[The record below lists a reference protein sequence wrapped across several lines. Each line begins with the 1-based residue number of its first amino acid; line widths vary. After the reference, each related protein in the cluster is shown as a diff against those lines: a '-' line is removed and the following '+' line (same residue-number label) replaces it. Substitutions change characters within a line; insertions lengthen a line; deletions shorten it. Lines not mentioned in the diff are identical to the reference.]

1 MGKISKTSGES
12 LVGGEEEVN
21 DEGRTQGD
29 LAYRNTLFLHSAGEY
44 TDVHFYYFSFFMFF
58 IFFKPYFIEKTKI
71 FKVKGLW
78 PTSEMVII
86 LKIPWR
92 PK

>member
-21 DEGRTQGD
+21 DEGRTHGD
-29 LAYRNTLFLHSAGEY
+29 LAYSNTLFLHSAGEY

-58 IFFKPYFIEKTKI
+58 HILQTIFHWKNKDF
-71 FKVKGLW
+71 
-78 PTSEMVII
+78 
-86 LKIPWR
+86 
-92 PK
+92 